1 MCIVIVKKAGVKR
14 LDPKYFEKAWT
25 SNPDGGGLV
34 WKKPNEDVMFQKGFM
49 NKEAFLK
56 KIDELNQDDTA
67 FIAHFRIRSV
77 GAVCAENT
85 HPFVFDHITYAHNG
99 TLSIKA
105 FDGKTDSETFGM
117 CFLHDKTLD
126 WCKEYKV
133 LLEMALE
140 HSKFA
145 IMDNIT
151 GEILILNEDLG
162 KERDGAWFSNESAFP
177 VKTLPANCY
186 NYYNYVNGYNDDA
199 LFTTYKPNQ
208 DFGTKHFKKDW
219 ATLTKDNYWIYDS
232 TKQPCWACLNNDIVI
247 HKRGF
252 DIIHPKFEVPEEA
265 EDKKYKK
272 GAKEII
278 LMEAM
283 TRQLYKDVKAYHK
296 STFYAVWEREEAE
309 AELSAAYTVIRT
321 MQMFIA
327 AGKKIDDKEFL
338 SFLLDHTELG
348 STNAKGRTRANAY
361 STYVNLCAQEVLDKL
376 EEAVA

>member
-1 MCIVIVKKAGVKR
+1 MCIIIAKKAGVKR
-14 LDPKYFEKAWT
+14 LDPQYFDKAWT

-34 WKKPNEDVMFQKGFM
+34 WKKPNEEVMCQKGFM
-49 NKEAFLK
+49 NKEEFLS

-67 FIAHFRIRSV
+67 FIAHFRIKSV

-99 TLSIKA
+99 TLGIKP
-105 FDGKTDSETFGM
+105 FDGKTDSETFGL

-133 LLEMALE
+133 LLEMALG

-145 IMDNIT
+145 IMDNET

-177 VKTLPANCY
+177 VKILPVANYHHYYDDDY
-186 NYYNYVNGYNDDA
+186 NSN
-199 LFTTYKPNQ
+199 LFNTYKP
-208 DFGTKHFKKDW
+208 DTKFGTKNFKKDW
-219 ATLTKDNYWIYDS
+219 ATLSKDNYWIYDS
-232 TKQPCWACLNNDIVI
+232 TKQPCWACINNDIVI

-252 DIIHPKFEVPEEA
+252 DIIHPKFGVPAEA
-265 EDKKYKK
+265 EDKKYQK
-272 GAKEII
+272 GAKEIR

-309 AELSAAYTVIRT
+309 AELSATYTVIRT
-321 MQMFIA
+321 MRMFIM
-327 AGKKIDDKEFL
+327 AGKKIDDNEFL

-348 STNAKGRTRANAY
+348 STNTKGRTRANAY
-361 STYVNLCAQEVLDKL
+361 STYVNLCAQEVLVKL